1 MWEEG
6 DSGGIWFHLAPI
18 ANHRD
23 GIPSTRT
30 RAESDRGSP
39 GSAHASAHVSQ
50 VPSAARPPYRC
61 APQEAAVKFMNSRQ
75 SFAHLF
81 NIVPDTRTA
90 LLKHDALF
98 FFLFYCFWDFAIISS
113 WDMKDFF

>member
-1 MWEEG
+1 MA
-6 DSGGIWFHLAPI
+6 SG
-18 ANHRD
+18 
-23 GIPSTRT
+23 STLHPLPTTEMEFLLPEPELRVTAGLLTRRT
-30 RAESDRGSP
+30 P
-39 GSAHASAHVSQ
+39 LHPVCSQ
-50 VPSAARPPYRC
+50 VLSAAIPPYRC

-98 FFLFYCFWDFAIISS
+98 FFLFYCF
-113 WDMKDFF
+113 